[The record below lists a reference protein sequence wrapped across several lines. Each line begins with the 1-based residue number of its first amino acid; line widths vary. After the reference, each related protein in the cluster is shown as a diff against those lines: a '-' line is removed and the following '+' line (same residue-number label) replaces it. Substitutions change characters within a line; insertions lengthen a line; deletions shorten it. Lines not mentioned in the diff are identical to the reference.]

1 MTLRLLQRD
10 ADQYL
15 DSSGLA
21 RVGSFLNL
29 ETQFIN
35 PENLILGEMRRSQA
49 SCWGAVSRWLDAY
62 RLYERGCGA
71 QKIGGVKFV
80 QTPPRSCKT
89 ATLYRGGRKS
99 KRIYILRPSRA

>member
-21 RVGSFLNL
+21 QVGNFLNL

-35 PENLILGEMRRSQA
+35 PENLILGEMRIDSMKEVAERRSLA
-49 SCWGAVSRWLDAY
+49 
-62 RLYERGCGA
+62 
-71 QKIGGVKFV
+71 VKFV
-80 QTPPRSCKT
+80 RTPPRSCKT